1 MAVALLAQGGVQN
14 FPSYFFFFSAILWNI
29 WALMLRNAEWRWL
42 GDTAEDIYGN
52 GRCLRKIQIVTD
64 VGEAYFESIGLLL

>member
-1 MAVALLAQGGVQN
+1 
-14 FPSYFFFFSAILWNI
+14 
-29 WALMLRNAEWRWL
+29 MLRNAEWRWL

>member
-1 MAVALLAQGGVQN
+1 
-14 FPSYFFFFSAILWNI
+14 
-29 WALMLRNAEWRWL
+29 MLRNAEWCWL
-42 GDTAEDIYGN
+42 GDTAEVIYGN